1 MLEKLCLWTMRAG
14 ASRYAVWVL
23 LLVAFAESSVF
34 PVPVDVLLFPMVL
47 AARER
52 AWWLA
57 TLATLASV
65 AGGFA
70 GYAIGWGLYESVG
83 RWIVELYGMGDQ
95 FAYFETKYAEWGAWV
110 VMLFGISPL
119 PYKFVTIASG
129 VFTLDLWV
137 FGIASLAAR
146 GIRFFAVCAL
156 LWLFGPIIR
165 RIFERWMWPIT
176 IAFLVLLAG
185 GFVAVGYVL

>member
-1 MLEKLCLWTMRAG
+1 MLQSLYLWTMRAG
-14 ASRYAVWVL
+14 ASRHAVWVL

-47 AARER
+47 AAREK
-52 AWWLA
+52 AWRLA
-57 TLATLASV
+57 ALATLASV

-83 RWIVELYGMGDQ
+83 RWIVELYGLADK
-95 FAYFETKYAEWGAWV
+95 FAYFEAQYEKWGAWV

-137 FGIASLAAR
+137 FGLASLAAR

-156 LWLFGPIIR
+156 LWLFGPAIR
-165 RIFERWMWPIT
+165 RIFERWMWPVT
-176 IAFLVLLAG
+176 IIFLVLLVG
-185 GFVAVGYVL
+185 GFVAVAHAL